1 MADEFATFVIGETTL
16 NQIKAL
22 PPEMQLKFFW
32 AVANY
37 GVDGT
42 EPDFTGVE
50 LAIWI
55 PMRDL
60 IRNSKRKNEKWLE
73 KQRENGKKGG
83 RPKTQNNSEN
93 PLKPIE
99 TQNNPNDIWDNSET
113 HNGNE
118 NVNENGNGN
127 GNGNGENQPPLL
139 FIKNKTEACGFFL
152 DDDDAIER
160 LNAEIDSAWLYGT
173 HTFINF
179 IAETVRQEYGDKPKR
194 EQHRVFRKLLFD
206 APNLREEYPRW
217 RQQQENIDGF
227 RAAKEALAAAR
238 KNHPAECGNCGA
250 KLRQWDGAWVCDSC
264 HAQYSF
270 NEGNR
275 EWDYHGPPP
284 EGSLSEQYR
293 QQNIRKHTG
302 G

>member
-113 HNGNE
+113 HNGNV
-118 NVNENGNGN
+118 NVNENGNS
-127 GNGNGENQPPLL
+127 EKPPLFL
-139 FIKNKTEACGFFL
+139 IKNKIETQGFFL
-152 DDDDAIER
+152 DDDDTAR
-160 LNAEIDSAWLYGT
+160 LIGELDSAWLCGD
-173 HTFINF
+173 HTFIAF
-179 IAETVRQEYGDKPKR
+179 IAETVGQEYGDKPKR

-206 APNLREEYPRW
+206 APNLREEYPAW
-217 RQQQENIDGF
+217 RRQQENIDAF
-227 RAAKEALAAAR
+227 RGIKEARDAAR
-238 KNHPAECGNCGA
+238 DNHPTECGNCGV
-250 KLRQWDGAWVCDSC
+250 KLRQWDGTWVCDHC
-264 HAQYSF
+264 GVQYIF
-270 NEGNR
+270 NENSR
-275 EWDYHGPPP
+275 NWDYHGPP
-284 EGSLSEQYR
+284 EGNLSELYR
-293 QQNIRKHTG
+293 QQIHGEVKA
-302 G
+302 